1 MIILIGLPISAII
14 AVICFVRRRTL
25 FGTGSPLIFQ
35 LSASIAA
42 LLLAFA
48 IICPNILSS
57 QYDDLKKEK
66 DELTIEILT
75 YDYNAVGNDVMK
87 RKIERFNESYER
99 YKRENQRLN
108 ILAVFQKDPED
119 LSFPS
124 DYLENTLKDRKEKD
138 KSASS
143 EENKEER
150 KKVEIDGKEYELV
163 PIS

>member
-14 AVICFVRRRTL
+14 AVICFVRKRTL
-25 FGTGSPLIFQ
+25 FGTPLIFQ

-42 LLLAFA
+42 LLLVFA
-48 IICPNILSS
+48 IILPSELSS
-57 QYDDLKKEK
+57 KYEDLQKEK
-66 DELTIEILT
+66 DELTVEILT
-75 YDYNAVGNDVMK
+75 YDYNAVDKDVMK
-87 RKIERFNESYER
+87 RKIERFNESYKR

-124 DYLENTLKDRKEKD
+124 DYLENVLKERKRKGKE
-138 KSASS
+138 SS
-143 EENKEER
+143 SDENKEER